1 MIRRTAILAAITVAG
16 CGSPDSIEY
25 RGEQIKLS
33 RPYFDY
39 DEYKN
44 DPNNI
49 HPSEVARVQQLVRSA
64 PPGLAFG
71 EWFQVVRS
79 ATAVRFPGYGSG
91 SLKSDWQ
98 SLRALTIEVP
108 QADQERVFVFRAEN
122 GGWRRIDD
130 FLMIPEAAEV
140 KEVGKE
146 LVFLDRNGKRLLA
159 RPLTAGTQTSGR

>member
-1 MIRRTAILAAITVAG
+1 MIRTTAILAAITVVG
-16 CGSPDSIEY
+16 CGSPDSIDY

-44 DPNNI
+44 DPHNI
-49 HPSEVARVQQLVRSA
+49 HPSEVARVQGLVRSA

-71 EWFQVVRS
+71 QWIEVVRS

-91 SLKSDWQ
+91 SLKSDWP

-130 FLMIPEAAEV
+130 FLMTPAAAEV
-140 KEVGKE
+140 KEVGRE
-146 LVFLDRNGKRLLA
+146 LVFLDGNGNRLLA
-159 RPLTAGTQTSGR
+159 RPLTTEAQK